1 MDDTM
6 GNKVRDHFGAD
17 LVNQLSDPGAHLSPT
32 GIKYAG
38 AELAAALEN
47 HGFR

>member
-1 MDDTM
+1 M
-6 GNKVRDHFGAD
+6 GNKLHAHFGAD
-17 LVNQLSDPGAHLSPT
+17 IVNQLSSPGSHPSLAA
-32 GIKYAG
+32 IEYVG